1 MRQILKSLFLS
12 AIAMICF
19 TTAIQA
25 QHYEAITTDE
35 VFHSAATMPR
45 FPGGTDGLMNYLS
58 THIRYPKAAQD
69 NNIQGKVV
77 IQFVVVVVLGMLCA
91 KIYRVLIL
99 SDSSTPKLKTILK
112 SLKAA
117 TGGTIHHHS
126 GGWQKIRV

>member
-45 FPGGTDGLMNYLS
+45 FPGGTDGLMKYLS

-77 IQFVVVVVLGMLCA
+77 IQFVVEKDGSIGEVNPLA
-91 KIYRVLIL
+91 
-99 SDSSTPKLKTILK
+99 TPLYGFIVHFK
-112 SLKAA
+112 
-117 TGGTIHHHS
+117 
-126 GGWQKIRV
+126 